1 MPILPANSQKRV
13 PSAAPQS
20 APNWFAEMCPLRST
34 PSPSWGDERTAITR
48 EGERA
53 LMRTGQRTRQDVQ
66 PMTWE
71 LPAAAV
77 AATVAGMALMLP
89 AGQGAAGLLF
99 GRGWAWP
106 HGSKGLLASLGGL
119 LSGHPGRGLTTVQAA
134 RIPAAG
140 AVYLLIVVGELLL
153 LAAAV
158 YAAVLWW
165 RHLGPGAHQGMA
177 DRVEAETVLGLSG
190 LRKARKVIRPDLYRA
205 SADGKGRS

>member
-1 MPILPANSQKRV
+1 
-13 PSAAPQS
+13 
-20 APNWFAEMCPLRST
+20 
-34 PSPSWGDERTAITR
+34 
-48 EGERA
+48 
-53 LMRTGQRTRQDVQ
+53 MRTGGQRARHDVQ

-71 LPAAAV
+71 LPAAAA
-77 AATVAGMALMLP
+77 AATAAAMVLMLP

-106 HGSKGLLASLGGL
+106 RGTKALLASLGGL
-119 LSGHPGRGLTTVQAA
+119 ANGHPGRGLTAEQAS

-153 LAAAV
+153 IAAAV

-165 RHLGPGAHQGMA
+165 RHLGPGAHVGMA

-190 LRKARKVIRPDLYRA
+190 LRKARKVIRPDLYGA
-205 SADGKGRS
+205 TTAGQS